1 MNVTELKSIIK
12 TRVIEGYEL
21 KTNFSS
27 PDFLVQIGNLIIIAK
42 PICLPTEVKYD
53 FVLDTQFLSSS
64 EIKYEELSMIKDVME
79 ILEVNRKVAISRLK
93 KWTVEEYEEDR
104 KQKEK
109 RSEEMLEALKK
120 AFLKNI

>member
-27 PDFLVQIGNLIIIAK
+27 PDFLVQIENLIIIAK
-42 PICLPTEVKYD
+42 PICLPTEVKYE
-53 FVLDTQFLSSS
+53 FVLDTQFLSSG
-64 EIKYEELSMIKDVME
+64 EIKYEELSMIKEVIE
-79 ILEVNRKVAISRLK
+79 ILEENRKIAISRLK
-93 KWTVEEYEEDR
+93 KWTIEEYEKDR

-109 RSEEMLEALKK
+109 SSEEMLEALKR
-120 AFLKNI
+120 AIFRV